1 MRAPRTG
8 PSLALASALA
18 FGAAR
23 PAPAQPAPA
32 QPAPAQPAAGRAAP
46 AAFRARAA
54 ADSAAAAALGAG
66 RTAGLVVLAV
76 RGRDTLVARAYGRA
90 DVENDAPLTTD
101 HTFQLASITKQFTA
115 AAVLALVQDGRV
127 ALDSAVTRYLP
138 GAPARA
144 LLRGR
149 RVTVRQLLS
158 HTAGLPDYADVPR
171 DRALGPLHPPPDSL
185 LGFVRGVPFL
195 FAPGDQ
201 LRYSNTGFVLA
212 GQLIERVTGR
222 PYAAFVEERVLRPA
236 GVARAHFC
244 DPERLVPRLAR
255 GYAAGRAGLRPAA
268 FVSPH
273 EPWAA
278 GGFCATAGDL
288 ATWNAALHGAAGGR
302 VLAPATYAEM
312 VRPAAVRGGRVG
324 RYGLGVRLEAVAGRR
339 AVSHGGDIDGFTTF
353 TTYLP
358 DDSLNVTVLVNT
370 QGPTRADEVA
380 AAVVAAALGP
390 RPAAA
395 PAPAP
400 TAADVA
406 ALAGVYDNG
415 DVEITPAADE
425 AGRAAVR
432 FRFGPMPP
440 VLLRAEGRERGGWV
454 FADAR
459 ARLAFEA
466 PPPGAASG
474 ARSPAVWADLGVA
487 LVRWARVP

>member
-1 MRAPRTG
+1 
-8 PSLALASALA
+8 
-18 FGAAR
+18 
-23 PAPAQPAPA
+23 
-32 QPAPAQPAAGRAAP
+32 
-46 AAFRARAA
+46 
-54 ADSAAAAALGAG
+54 
-66 RTAGLVVLAV
+66 VVLAV
-76 RGRDTLVARAYGRA
+76 RGRDTLVARGYGRA
-90 DVENDAPLTTD
+90 DVENDAPLTTG

-138 GAPARA
+138 DAPVRA

-171 DRALGPLHPPPDSL
+171 GRALGPLHPRPDAL
-185 LGFVRGVPFL
+185 LGRVRDVPFS

-222 PYAAFVEERVLRPA
+222 PYAAFVEGRVLRPA

-255 GYAAGRAGLRPAA
+255 GYAAGEEAGRAGLRPAA

-278 GGFCATAGDL
+278 GGFCGTAGDL
-288 ATWNAALHGAAGGR
+288 AAWNAALHEAAGGR
-302 VLAPATYAEM
+302 VLAPAAYAEM

-324 RYGLGVRLEAVAGRR
+324 RYGLGLMLGDVAGRR
-339 AVSHGGDIDGFTTF
+339 AYSHAGDIDGFTTF
-353 TTYLP
+353 TAYLP

-370 QGPTRADEVA
+370 QGPTRADAVA

-400 TAADVA
+400 TAAEVA
-406 ALAGVYDNG
+406 ALAGVYANG
-415 DVEITPAADE
+415 DAEITPAADD

-432 FRFGPMPP
+432 FRFGPTPP
-440 VLLRAEGRERGGWV
+440 VLLRAAGRERGGWV

-459 ARLAFEA
+459 VRLAFEA
-466 PPPGAASG
+466 PPPGAAPG
-474 ARSPAVWADLGVA
+474 ARSPAVWADLGAA
-487 LVRWARVP
+487 LLPLGARAMRRAPGDPWPPFA

>member
-1 MRAPRTG
+1 MRTPRAR
-8 PSLALASALA
+8 PALALASALA
-18 FGAAR
+18 LGA
-23 PAPAQPAPA
+23 AQPAR
-32 QPAPAQPAAGRAAP
+32 AQPAAGHADP
-46 AAFRARAA
+46 AAGRARAA
-54 ADSAAAAALGAG
+54 ADSAAAAALATG

-76 RGRDTLVARAYGRA
+76 RGRDTLVARGYGRA
-90 DVENDAPLTTD
+90 DVENDAPLTTG

-138 GAPARA
+138 DAPVRA

-171 DRALGPLHPPPDSL
+171 GRALGPLHPRPDAL
-185 LGFVRGVPFL
+185 LGRVRDVPFS

-222 PYAAFVEERVLRPA
+222 PYAAFVEGRVLRPA
-236 GVARAHFC
+236 GVTRAHFC

-255 GYAAGRAGLRPAA
+255 GYAAGGAGLRPAA
-268 FVSPH
+268 FISPH

-278 GGFCATAGDL
+278 GGFCSTAGDL
-288 ATWNAALHGAAGGR
+288 AAWNAALHGAAGGR
-302 VLAPATYAEM
+302 VLAPAVYAEM

-324 RYGLGVRLEAVAGRR
+324 RYGLGVRLGQVAGRR
-339 AVSHGGDIDGFTTF
+339 AVSHGGDINGFTTF

-370 QGPTRADEVA
+370 QGPTRADAIA
-380 AAVVAAALGP
+380 AAVVAAALGE
-390 RPAAA
+390 RAAAAPAPA

-400 TAADVA
+400 TAAEVA
-406 ALAGVYDNG
+406 ALAGVYANA

-432 FRFGPMPP
+432 FRFGPTPP
-440 VLLRAEGRERGGWV
+440 VLLRAAGREGGGWV
-454 FADAR
+454 FADADV
-459 ARLAFEA
+459 RLAFEA